1 MKNNS
6 AKSAFMVEVG
16 NLNKEHSKWRKIEN
30 FVLHA
35 HPLGFVMAANNFFIK
50 NIEKYL
56 ERLASAGII
65 DYYFRNF
72 TSWTFKSV
80 AERKLPFLTL
90 NDFRFGFLLFS
101 CCIAACF
108 ITFCVE
114 ILIFKHLKTKVKI
127 SCDTRHELRNRHNN
141 GQDQHLEE
149 VQEEI
154 KNLVSFIIHNV
165 DGNV

>member
-6 AKSAFMVEVG
+6 AKTAFMVEVG
-16 NLNKEHSKWRKIEN
+16 NLNKEFSKWRKIEN
-30 FVLHA
+30 FVVHA
-35 HPLGFVMAANNFFIK
+35 HPLGFLMTTNNFFIK

-56 ERLASAGII
+56 ERLVSAGII
-65 DYYFRNF
+65 DYYIRNF
-72 TSWTFKSV
+72 TSWTFKTV

-114 ILIFKHLKTKVKI
+114 ILIFKFLKKKVNI
-127 SCDTRHELRNRHNN
+127 LCDTRQELRNRHNN

-149 VQEEI
+149 VQKEI
-154 KNLVSFIIHNV
+154 TKLVGFIIHNV
-165 DGNV
+165 DVNV